1 MNEWQDL
8 GRLPKNSKH
17 LDSKFNKLIDTTL
30 DNLSLDKNEVVFL
43 KFKNL
48 VDSYFEN
55 NDYRKLDSE
64 QLFVRKKIDE
74 IVREIQ
80 QLENNLSFFSISN
93 KNNPLVLNVKNQV
106 NEFKEELAVWKEK
119 LDYIKKLDY

>member
-1 MNEWQDL
+1 
-8 GRLPKNSKH
+8 
-17 LDSKFNKLIDTTL
+17 IL

-48 VDSYFEN
+48 LDSYVEN
-55 NDYRKLDSE
+55 NDYKKLDGE
-64 QLFVRKKIDE
+64 QLFIRKKIDE

-106 NEFKEELAVWKEK
+106 NEFKEELALWKEK
-119 LDYIKKLDY
+119 LNYIKKLDY